1 MPTLINK
8 TIAVLLSATL
18 LVPSLATACV
28 MDGIGSG
35 ALYQVPKQTFSLQL
49 ATAQAINAGKIK
61 VAVGGRYEQR
71 MMMLMFQ
78 LQQQLSSRNEGEW
91 FLFESSKGHY
101 YKIIASDSRISIKQ
115 HEVPQGESEESIII
129 DVDVLSA
136 IVSKQINATQAV
148 ELGIL
153 HLPND
158 AHSLL
163 IS

>member
-1 MPTLINK
+1 MSIFIKKKL
-8 TIAVLLSATL
+8 AMLLSATL
-18 LVPSLATACV
+18 LAPSITVACV

-49 ATAQAINAGKIK
+49 ATAQAISAGKIK
-61 VAVGGRYEQR
+61 AAIGGSYEQR

-78 LQQQLSSRNEGEW
+78 LQQQLSSKSKGEW

-101 YKIIASDSRISIKQ
+101 YKIIASNSGISIKQ

-136 IVSKQINATQAV
+136 IVSKQLNARQAV

-158 AHSLL
+158 AQSLL

>member
-1 MPTLINK
+1 MPTLIKK
-8 TIAVLLSATL
+8 TIAVLLSSAL
-18 LVPSLATACV
+18 LVPSMATACV

-35 ALYQVPKQTFSLQL
+35 ALYKVPKQTFSIQL
-49 ATAQAINAGKIK
+49 ATAQAIKANTITASTRGS
-61 VAVGGRYEQR
+61 YEQR

-78 LQQQLSSRNEGEW
+78 LQQQLNSKIEGEW

-101 YKIIASDSRISIKQ
+101 YKIIASDSGISIKQ

-136 IVSKQINATQAV
+136 IISKQINAKQAV

-153 HLPND
+153 HLPNN
-158 AHSLL
+158 AQSLL